1 MSMKMKGLGKGLSA
15 LFADTEAEYVQN
27 TLLGEDKGEKKPD
40 EAAAPATRIVQVEK
54 PVFVSDGKPSELPI
68 SKVVPNPD
76 QPRKHFDQTALEE
89 LAESIRIHGII
100 QPLVVVKKG
109 DQYIIIAGER
119 RWRASQIAGLK
130 TVPAVIKQFS
140 EQQIKEVALI
150 ENLQRQDLNFFEE
163 AEAVQRLVDKYSM
176 SREEAAD
183 KLGRAQS
190 TLSNKLRLLRLPE
203 EMRYTIEKAGLTERH
218 ARALLTLEN
227 DVQRERALEI
237 ITDRHLNVQESE
249 RLIEQ
254 MLNRRKKKNPI
265 KGIRDIRVFI
275 NTLNHA
281 VEAIRRAGIDAD
293 AAKSETEEY
302 VEYTVRIPK
311 IEQIRISLPGDGE
324 AV

>member
-1 MSMKMKGLGKGLSA
+1 MKSKDKIKTA
-15 LFADTEAEYVQN
+15 AQV
-27 TLLGEDKGEKKPD
+27 LL
-40 EAAAPATRIVQVEK
+40 
-54 PVFVSDGKPSELPI
+54 LPQDSI
-68 SKVVPNPD
+68 LPNPD
-76 QPRKHFDQTALEE
+76 QPRKRFDYDELEG
-89 LAESIRIHGII
+89 LAQSIRQNGIL
-100 QPLVVVKKG
+100 QPVTVRRRTDGKNVKFELV
-109 DQYIIIAGER
+109 AGER
-119 RWRASQIAGLK
+119 RLDVLTKITATQTDADDKSS
-130 TVPAVIKQFS
+130 AVLS
-140 EQQIKEVALI
+140 LI

-163 AEAVQRLVDKYSM
+163 AEAVQRLVEKYSM